1 MFMKTKCC
9 DSAIDENK
17 AKDLLANNGL
27 NRTKTKVSILVEL
40 SKAKAPLSVA
50 DIYQELGDESCDI
63 STVFRTINQFKEKE
77 LIREVNLGEDFH
89 RYEMINPDEEHSH
102 HHHHV
107 RCRDCGDIKL
117 IEKCDLAPF
126 EKMISKLGYKKME
139 HYLEFTGI
147 CAKCA

>member
-1 MFMKTKCC
+1 MKTKCC
-9 DSAIDENK
+9 DSAIDENM
-17 AKDLLANNGL
+17 AKDLLSNNGL

-40 SKAKAPLSVA
+40 SKAKNPLSVA
-50 DIYQELGDESCDI
+50 DIHQELGDESCDI
-63 STVFRTINQFKEKE
+63 STVFRTINQFKDKG
-77 LIREVNLGEDFH
+77 LIRELNLGEDFH
-89 RYEMINPDEEHSH
+89 RYEIINPDQEHSH